1 MSPTTQRSGDAAS
14 AGDLP
19 ATREAARR
27 VRRRRL
33 ACTTIGAV
41 GALAVGVGAC
51 GGSGDNSA
59 SVSGGKKTDTV
70 TIGVQTKILQ
80 TYYAQLADKL
90 GFFKQEGLKVKII
103 VGQDPATT
111 VQALIGGSLDLYLG
125 GPEALPA
132 IVKGADLRFIA
143 GASNRSI
150 WDIVTT
156 KDVNKVGDLKGKL
169 FGVSSLSSTSTATSK
184 QALQAQGVSPD
195 AVKYIVAGGTGTR
208 YTALLNGRIQGAA
221 LGIPVNYEAA
231 DSGKLNDL
239 GSTDGQLGAPPIAA
253 TMLTVSQKWAQGHKP
268 VVQRFLRAYQHVIDA
283 LYDPKMTA
291 RIVSAAS
298 ADIEVKPQ
306 YMRKAIETLFLDKST
321 GGQVLPKD
329 GHIDIKALQNIADA
343 FVSLK
348 LLPSK
353 IDASKYVDLS
363 YLRAAQASLKR

>member
-1 MSPTTQRSGDAAS
+1 MSPTTQPRGNAAS
-14 AGDLP
+14 AGNLP
-19 ATREAARR
+19 AMREAAPRA
-27 VRRRRL
+27 RRRRL
-33 ACTTIGAV
+33 ACTTIGAAAV
-41 GALAVGVGAC
+41 LAIGVGAC
-51 GGSGDNSA
+51 GGGGSDSG
-59 SVSGGKKTDTV
+59 SGSGANKTDNV

-80 TYYAQLADKL
+80 TYYAQLAEKL

-132 IVKGADLRFIA
+132 AVKGADLRFIA

-156 KDVNKVGDLKGKL
+156 KDVHRVGDLKGKL

-184 QALQAQGVSPD
+184 QAIQAQGVSPD

-221 LGIPVNYEAA
+221 LGIPVNYQAA

-268 VVQRFLRAYQHVIDA
+268 IVQRFLRAYQRVIDA
-283 LYDPKMTA
+283 LYDPKMTD
-291 RIVSAAS
+291 RIVNAAA

-306 YMRKAIETLFLDKST
+306 YVRRAIETLFLNKST
-321 GGQVLPKD
+321 GGKVLPKD
-329 GHIDIKALQNIADA
+329 GHIDMKALQNIADA

-348 LLPSK
+348 LLPAK
-353 IDASKYVDLS
+353 IDVAKFVDTS
-363 YLRAAQASLKR
+363 YLKAAQASLKR